1 MTENVMLGVI
11 LAIAI
16 YLFWTQRLP
25 FELTAVLVLLSLML
39 PWPHPDGQWRGI
51 LTYAEAFSG
60 FGSSAVIMIVAMFVF
75 GGALVQTGAAE
86 WVSARLFRAT
96 AEKEWL
102 LQLTILTITTLCS
115 MFVND
120 TTVVL
125 VFMPLILTICRE
137 RNISPSRYLMFAAYG
152 SLLGGMWTLI
162 GTRSNILISDFYRQ
176 YTGEGLGFFD
186 FTPMAAVIFLASAFY
201 MVPVGRKLLPTAV
214 LPEESDEEDRLYL
227 AEAVVAEHSS
237 SVGKTVEELPWSRR
251 NDMSVVEVL
260 RGDQRIPSRFRLE
273 PGDVLIIEGPTQV
286 IHELLKTTDFQI
298 KEEVKINPESLQSVN
313 LVTVEALLAPNAPYQ
328 GRTLDQVDFN
338 GFYRFTLMGISRR
351 GETIRSL
358 PSEIPLQFGD
368 CLLLLGNIDD
378 LPRLRSN
385 PSLILLGQK
394 SIPALGRRKALL
406 TIALLFGIIFTAI
419 TGLLSPPVS
428 IPLAAV
434 LTILLGCINLQD
446 AYSNIDWPI
455 IITLGGMIPFGLAL
469 EKTGSAA
476 ELAGLLVHTFQG
488 VPPIFL
494 LGIILLLAVILT
506 QLIENAAV
514 AIIFAPLAYQVA
526 IGSGCDPKPFMV
538 GLAVCVS
545 SAFCTPVAHES
556 TLLVLGPGGY
566 RFRHYLQLGSVL
578 AMMTWLLA
586 TLLTPLVWPF

>member
-1 MTENVMLGVI
+1 MTENVVLGVI

-39 PWPHPDGQWRGI
+39 PWPHPDGKWRGI

-60 FGSSAVIMIVAMFVF
+60 FGSSAVVMIVAMFVF
-75 GGALVQTGAAE
+75 GGSLVQTGAAE
-86 WVSARLFRAT
+86 WVGARLFRAA

-102 LQLTILTITTLCS
+102 LQLTILTMTTLCS

-125 VFMPLILTICRE
+125 VFMPLVLTICRE
-137 RNISPSRYLMFAAYG
+137 RNLSPSRYLMFAAYG
-152 SLLGGMWTLI
+152 SLLGGQWTLI

-186 FTPMAAVIFLASAFY
+186 FTAVAAVIFLASTFY
-201 MVPVGRKLLPTAV
+201 MVSVGRKLLPSSV
-214 LPEESDEEDRLYL
+214 SLEESDEKDRLYL

-237 SVGKTVEELPWSRR
+237 SVGKTLEEMPWSRR

-260 RGDQRIPSRFRLE
+260 RGDQRIPRGFRLE
-273 PGDVLIIEGPTQV
+273 PGDVLIIEGPSQV

-328 GRTLDQVDFN
+328 GRTLDQVGFN
-338 GFYRFTLMGISRR
+338 GFYRFTLMGISRH

-394 SIPALGRRKALL
+394 SIPAIGRRKALL
-406 TIALLFGIIFTAI
+406 TITLLFGIIFTAI
-419 TGLLSPPVS
+419 TGLLAPPVS

-446 AYSNIDWPI
+446 AYSNINWPI

-469 EKTGSAA
+469 EKTGAAA
-476 ELAGLLVHTFQG
+476 ELAGLLINTFQG

-514 AIIFAPLAYQVA
+514 AIILAPLAYRVA

-545 SAFCTPVAHES
+545 AAFCSPVAHES

-578 AMMTWLLA
+578 AMLTWLLA